1 MYPKLGYYTCNGILF
16 QTKLKAMLYANPQN
30 LPIQWHFNNEIF
42 DYYDWSTEPELS
54 LDQLYDIRARQIR
67 EEYDYVILS
76 YSGGSDSH
84 NILKSFLRQGLFI
97 DEIITNWALDVSSNF
112 IVLDERVK
120 DAWNNNAE
128 FGLNTKSQL
137 DYIKNKSPNTRI
149 TVLDTSNSI
158 LDALIN
164 NSNGDW
170 VNAKN
175 DVFNATGAFHWNPLY
190 FLDLRKRLDKLNR
203 IGYIIGIDKPKL
215 LINENNLYLYFI
227 DKPTG
232 LVALQDSIND
242 YSNITPI
249 LFYWSPETCDLLCK
263 QSHTVFKYIKTNS
276 ILKEIWKSTDSGV
289 VRKTQETLLRNVIY
303 TTWNNNWFQVDK
315 TVQDWNCEW
324 DYWFTKGMSDSKEYA
339 IWLDGLKN
347 LKPKISNFIVY
358 NEDGSIKGTKPFVSN
373 VYYIGSMEN

>member
-76 YSGGSDSH
+76 YSGGPDSH

-289 VRKTQETLLRNVIY
+289 MRKTQETLLRNVIY

>member
-1 MYPKLGYYTCNGILF
+1 MHPKLGYYTCNGILF
-16 QTKLKAMLYANPQN
+16 QTKLKAMLYANPRN
-30 LPIQWHFNNEIF
+30 LPIQWHFNNEKF
-42 DYYDWSTEPELS
+42 DSYDWSIEPELS
-54 LDQLYDIRARQIR
+54 LDQLYDLRARQIR

-97 DEIITNWALDVSSNF
+97 DEIITNWALDVSSKF
-112 IVLDERVK
+112 IILDEKVK
-120 DAWNNNAE
+120 DSWNNNAE
-128 FGLNTKSQL
+128 FGLNTKNQL

-170 VNAKN
+170 VNTKN
-175 DVFNATGAFHWNPLY
+175 DVFNVTGAFHWNPLY
-190 FLDLRKRLDKLNR
+190 FLELRKRLDKLNR

-215 LINENNLYLYFI
+215 LIKENNLYLYFV

-276 ILKEIWKSTDSGV
+276 NLKEIWKSTDAGV
-289 VRKTQETLLRNVIY
+289 LRKTQEPLLRNMIY

-315 TVQDWNCEW
+315 TVQDWDCEW

-358 NEDGSIKGTKPFVSN
+358 NQDGSIKGTKYYVSN
-373 VYYIGSMEN
+373 FYHIGSMEN

>member
-1 MYPKLGYYTCNGILF
+1 MIKELGYYSCSGIVF
-16 QTKLKAMLYANPQN
+16 ETKLQAMLYANRKT
-30 LPIQWHFNNEIF
+30 LPIQWHFNDEKFNS
-42 DYYDWSTEPELS
+42 YDWSIEPELT
-54 LDQLYDIRARQIR
+54 LDQLYDLRARQIR

-84 NILKSFLRQGLFI
+84 NILESFLRQGLFI
-97 DEIITNWALDVSSNF
+97 DEIITNWALDVSSKF
-112 IVLDERVK
+112 IVNDVKVK

-128 FGLNTKSQL
+128 FHLNTKNRL

-149 TVLDTSNSI
+149 TLLDTSKTI
-158 LDALIN
+158 LDSLLN

-170 VNAKN
+170 VNTKN

-190 FLDLRKRLDKLNR
+190 FLELRKRLDKLNR

-215 LINENNLYLYFI
+215 LIKENNLYLYFV

-276 ILKEIWKSTDSGV
+276 NLKEIWKSTDAGV
-289 VRKTQETLLRNVIY
+289 LRKTQEPLLRNMIY

-315 TVQDWNCEW
+315 TVQDWDCEW

-358 NEDGSIKGTKPFVSN
+358 NQDGSIKGTKYYVSN
-373 VYYIGSMEN
+373 FYHIGSMEN